1 MSTSRATSRKPSPSN
16 ESRGCSAAGPV
27 PAPRVSRLG
36 APFPAHAAHFVRC
49 VRGPGHPR
57 LAKDPLRRATRGRS
71 FAASSLR
78 MSSEVGIDIIET
90 VRIRNVLEK
99 HPRRFLDRVYT
110 EWEQMYCRTNIL
122 HLSGRWAA
130 KEAVSKV
137 LGLGV
142 RGVGWREIEIRR
154 TRAGQPTV
162 TLHGRAELR
171 REAIGLKSPLSVSIS
186 HIRDLAVAVA
196 VGLR

>member
-1 MSTSRATSRKPSPSN
+1 MSIPT
-16 ESRGCSAAGPV
+16 
-27 PAPRVSRLG
+27 
-36 APFPAHAAHFVRC
+36 
-49 VRGPGHPR
+49 
-57 LAKDPLRRATRGRS
+57 
-71 FAASSLR
+71 
-78 MSSEVGIDIIET
+78 EVGIDIIET
-90 VRIRNVLEK
+90 ARIRNVFERY
-99 HPRRFLDRVYT
+99 PRRFVDRVYT
-110 EWEQMYCRTNIL
+110 EWEQAYCRSNIL

-142 RGVGWREIEIRR
+142 RGVGWREIRR

-162 TLHGRAELR
+162 TLHGRAEAR
-171 REAIGLKSPLSVSIS
+171 RQAIGLREPLSVSIS